1 MPNMQKLSL
10 FLILIILF
18 GCNESFTTKP
28 FFSMGTL
35 VEITVSEKDKT
46 EIENIKSEI
55 ERLSEFVKEETN
67 KINVA
72 GKNEKVVVDKR
83 FIALLKKG
91 GYFHDISQGRFD
103 ITIHTIMKLYGF
115 PEGPYK
121 VPSRSTLDQFSSYIG
136 FENLIINE
144 NFVIKKSDFTIDMGA
159 YAKGWIVDE
168 AINFM
173 KSRSIKNGIVNAGG
187 DLYCLGDKNG
197 DGWKIGI
204 QHPDDKEK
212 VISVLKLVNKAV
224 VTSGDYERFFIENGK
239 KYIHIFDAKKKET
252 ADNYKS
258 ISVIADSVEMAD
270 GLSTVYFLLNP
281 QEIRSLCDKLKTP
294 VLIYHLNGNIEKLCG
309 WEKFEVN

>member
-1 MPNMQKLSL
+1 MQKLSL
-10 FLILIILF
+10 FLILILLF

-28 FFSMGTL
+28 FFSMGTM

-46 EIENIKSEI
+46 EIDKIKSEI
-55 ERLSEFVKEETN
+55 ERLSAFVKEETN
-67 KINVA
+67 RINMEK
-72 GKNEKVVVDKR
+72 KNEKVVVDNR
-83 FIALLKKG
+83 FIVLLKKG
-91 GYFHDISQGRFD
+91 GYFHDISKGRFD
-103 ITIHTIMKLYGF
+103 ITIHPIMKLYGF

-121 VPSRSTLDQFSSYIG
+121 VPSRVELDNFSSYMG
-136 FENLIINE
+136 FENLLINE
-144 NFVIKKSDFTIDMGA
+144 NYIIKKTDFTIDIGA

-173 KSRSIKNGIVNAGG
+173 KSKGITKGIVNAGG

-212 VISVLKLVNKAV
+212 VISVLKLVDKAV
-224 VTSGDYERFFIENGK
+224 ATSGDYERFFIQNGK
-239 KYIHIFDAKKKET
+239 KYIHIFDAIKKEP
-252 ADNYKS
+252 ADNYRS
-258 ISVIADSVEMAD
+258 ISVIADTVEMAD

-281 QEIRSLCDKLKTP
+281 QEIKSLCDKLKTP
-294 VLIYHLNGNIEKLCG
+294 VLIYHLNGKIEKLCG